1 MSLANAGVPI
11 SMVSTPQFLT
21 SQKVVEKNGW
31 NSDQLT
37 GRIMRYESLTAADLS
52 EDDFIGIAKAFF
64 PEADS
69 ITHQTLAD
77 YAQES
82 CRWLAAIEA
91 IAKNARFIAMRS
103 GRSAPTTADVRTAMK
118 DSVIPSDAKLQRAL
132 ESGRASKPGKMQP
145 VAESIMPAPAARS
158 GSEPEPAPADLGT
171 LGSRLIA
178 PGLSTQ
184 RRPAVASL
192 IEA

>member
-1 MSLANAGVPI
+1 MIKRPILLCLLAI
-11 SMVSTPQFLT
+11 TP
-21 SQKVVEKNGW
+21 
-31 NSDQLT
+31 
-37 GRIMRYESLTAADLS
+37 LS
-52 EDDFIGIAKAFF
+52 
-64 PEADS
+64 PS
-69 ITHQTLAD
+69 TLA
-77 YAQES
+77 EVETP
-82 CRWLAAIEA
+82 R
-91 IAKNARFIAMRS
+91 KGHF
-103 GRSAPTTADVRTAMK
+103 
-118 DSVIPSDAKLQRAL
+118 SVIPSDAKLQRAL